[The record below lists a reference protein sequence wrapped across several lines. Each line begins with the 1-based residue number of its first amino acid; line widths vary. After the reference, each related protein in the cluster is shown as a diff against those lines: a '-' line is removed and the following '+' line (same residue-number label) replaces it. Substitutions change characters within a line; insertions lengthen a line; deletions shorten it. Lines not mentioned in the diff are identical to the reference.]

1 MTGPVTGPVTG
12 HVLRAARR
20 WRPVDTRPGE
30 GWEVLP
36 RLRWVV
42 FGILAAVVM
51 LGLTIAVALADG

>member
-1 MTGPVTGPVTG
+1 MTG